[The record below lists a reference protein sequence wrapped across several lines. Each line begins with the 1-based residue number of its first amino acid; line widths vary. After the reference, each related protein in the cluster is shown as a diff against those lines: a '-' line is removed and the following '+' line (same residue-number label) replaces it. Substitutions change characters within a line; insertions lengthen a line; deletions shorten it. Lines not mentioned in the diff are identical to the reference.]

1 MVHLWHKHEAE
12 SQGGAEYYEHR
23 DEHEGGVPLLLQDG
37 WDGHTQHAHDHHVI
51 ETHAN
56 ILHVARGKYVTIAEA
71 RGQTFRIDNED
82 PGVWFLLAPDACM
95 CMKTATGSQIILFQI
110 QLGFKYLWYQNSAGR
125 NFQHE

>member
-37 WDGHTQHAHDHHVI
+37 WDGHTQHAHDNHVI
-51 ETHAN
+51 EAHAH
-56 ILHVARGKYVTIAEA
+56 ILHVARGKYVTTAEA

-82 PGVWFLLAPDACM
+82 PRGSDSSWPPTHVWNSDKSVPDSV
-95 CMKTATGSQIILFQI
+95 GL
-110 QLGFKYLWYQNSAGR
+110 
-125 NFQHE
+125 